1 MRNLND
7 PFMSE
12 QEKQHRL
19 QLAIDPD
26 LNKRHEQE
34 AEKGNFVSFPS
45 YWVVENQDLLKFAIA
60 AEKTGTIFQLETEEL
75 KKIAPVSDVILYESD
90 RREAGEWDYF
100 YQKFA
105 PYSYQLV
112 YVVLINGKFGG
123 WNGDCFAHAAFD
135 PEECPYLDDFPT
147 SRKLTD
153 EGVGGMC
160 LGLLEIPL
168 EELTPYEDNRIHERR
183 WDVSKQFQQSINLVI
198 KDLLKH
204 QSKTHPRLKK
214 SKRSNKGF
222 GK

>member
-1 MRNLND
+1 
-7 PFMSE
+7 MSE

-26 LNKRHEQE
+26 LKKRHEQE
-34 AEKGNFVSFPS
+34 EEKGNFISFPS
-45 YWVVENQDLLKFAIA
+45 YWVVENQDLMKFAIA

-90 RREAGEWDYF
+90 RREAGEWDFF

-112 YVVLINGKFGG
+112 YAVLVNGKFGG
-123 WNGDCFAHAAFD
+123 WDGDKCGLAGFD
-135 PEECPYLDDFPT
+135 TEKCPFLDHFPT
-147 SRKLTD
+147 SKKLTD
-153 EGVGGMC
+153 EGVKGVC

-168 EELTPYEDNRIHERR
+168 EELTPYEHKRIHERR
-183 WDVSKQFQQSINLVI
+183 WDVSKQFEQSMNWVLN
-198 KDLLKH
+198 DLLKH
-204 QSKTHPRLKK
+204 QSKKHPRLKK

>member
-1 MRNLND
+1 
-7 PFMSE
+7 MSE

-19 QLAIDPD
+19 QLATDSD
-26 LNKRHEQE
+26 LKKRHEQE

-45 YWVVENQDLLKFAIA
+45 YWVVENQDLMRFAIA

-75 KKIAPVSDVILYESD
+75 KKIAPVSDVLLYESD

-100 YQKFA
+100 YQHFA

-112 YVVLINGKFGG
+112 YAVLVNGKFGG
-123 WNGDCFAHAAFD
+123 WDGDKCGFAGFYT
-135 PEECPYLDDFPT
+135 EKCPFLNDFPT
-147 SRKLTD
+147 SKQLTED
-153 EGVGGMC
+153 GVKGMC

-168 EELTPYEDNRIHERR
+168 EELTPYEHKRIHERR
-183 WDVSKQFQQSINLVI
+183 WDVSKQFEQSMNWVLN
-198 KDLLKH
+198 DLLKH
-204 QSKTHPRLKK
+204 QSKKHPRLKK

>member
-1 MRNLND
+1 
-7 PFMSE
+7 MSE

-19 QLAIDPD
+19 QLATDTD
-26 LNKRHEQE
+26 LSKRHEEE
-34 AEKGNFVSFPS
+34 AEKGNLVSFPS
-45 YWVVENQDLLKFAIA
+45 YWIVENQDLMKFAIA

-75 KKIAPVSDVILYESD
+75 KKIAPESDVLLYESD

-100 YQKFA
+100 YQHFA

-112 YVVLINGKFGG
+112 YAVIVNGKFGG
-123 WNGDCFAHAAFD
+123 WDGDEFILSSLFTKQ
-135 PEECPYLDDFPT
+135 CPFLDDFPAT
-147 SRKLTD
+147 KQMVLD
-153 EGVGGMC
+153 DVKGGC

-168 EELTPYEDNRIHERR
+168 EELTPYEHKRIQERR
-183 WDVSKQFQQSINLVI
+183 WDFSKHYQESMNWVI